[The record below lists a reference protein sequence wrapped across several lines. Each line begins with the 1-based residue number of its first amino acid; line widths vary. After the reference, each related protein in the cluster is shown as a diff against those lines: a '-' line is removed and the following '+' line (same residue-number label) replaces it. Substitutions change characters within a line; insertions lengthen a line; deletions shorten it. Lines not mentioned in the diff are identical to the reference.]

1 MKKISD
7 SGKFYEKIKEGNGTE
22 GYSIRSDIHE
32 SHLWECP
39 I

>member
-22 GYSIRSDIHE
+22 GYNIRSDIHE
-32 SHLWECP
+32 SVLWDGP

>member
-7 SGKFYEKIKEGNGTE
+7 SESSMKKEGNGTE
-22 GYSIRSDIHE
+22 GYNIRWDIHE
-32 SHLWECP
+32 SLLWEGP